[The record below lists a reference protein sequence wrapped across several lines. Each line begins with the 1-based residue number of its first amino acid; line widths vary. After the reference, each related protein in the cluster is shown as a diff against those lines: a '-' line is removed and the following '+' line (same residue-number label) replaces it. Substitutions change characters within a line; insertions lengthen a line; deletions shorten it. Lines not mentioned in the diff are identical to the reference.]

1 MSAQSAE
8 QRFRSITT
16 IIKDLRIAG
25 LWLEE
30 GTGWDKP
37 KPDKNHLNPAFKS
50 DTQMLESL
58 CGMLV
63 RNHGDVVA
71 ALTAVHRSGAQL
83 VVAESSPC
91 VLATNSKSMS
101 LKHEQVS
108 RRFQASGIAIKP
120 PCNHPEVLTF
130 VLENVRRLKNNNE
143 KISFK
148 NHANIITSYLRRIY
162 ETQDPKQPSQID
174 ELLTCY
180 VLGMK
185 E

>member
-8 QRFRSITT
+8 QRFRSITI
-16 IIKDLRIAG
+16 IIKHLRIAG

-58 CGMLV
+58 CSMLV
-63 RNHGDVVA
+63 RNPGDVVA
-71 ALTAVHRSGAQL
+71 ALIAVHRSGAQL

-101 LKHEQVS
+101 LKHEHVS
-108 RRFQASGIAIKP
+108 RRFQALGIAIKP
-120 PCNHPEVLTF
+120 PCNHPEVLRDVYFCTAGATIDLS
-130 VLENVRRLKNNNE
+130 VLVY
-143 KISFK
+143 
-148 NHANIITSYLRRIY
+148 NHPGDASITALSMHV
-162 ETQDPKQPSQID
+162 TG
-174 ELLTCY
+174 LL
-180 VLGMK
+180 V
-185 E
+185 